1 MSGHLNPNKKTNE
14 KDSEQPYIGIYFCKF
29 ICAENFDIN
38 KGGFSTGKPC
48 KGGYFSPYNNN
59 PRLAPGPSGEWSR

>member
-14 KDSEQPYIGIYFCKF
+14 KDNEQPYIGIYFCKL

-48 KGGYFSPYNNN
+48 KGGYFSPYNNK
-59 PRLAPGPSGEWSR
+59 PMVCIS